1 MALRGA
7 TGHEHDGTGQYKESA
22 VFLRLSHV
30 AVKRRPKPNRVA
42 LFSSLDFL
50 FDFLDSPFRQ
60 APQRGIP
67 YFEGRTI
74 DIW

>member
-22 VFLRLSHV
+22 VFV

-60 APQRGIP
+60 A
-67 YFEGRTI
+67 T
-74 DIW
+74 